1 MSAELPITRRGPRF
15 IFAINAVNTLLLLV
29 AVARSARIAS
39 IGLALALFGTTLLYA
54 ASVRAARN
62 DQPNQLKRYMNTAI
76 FVTTLA
82 VFLFLTGR

>member
-1 MSAELPITRRGPRF
+1 MSAELPITRRAPRF
-15 IFAINAVNTLLLLV
+15 IFAINAINTILLLI
-29 AVARSARIAS
+29 AVARGARIAS
-39 IGLALALFGTTLLYA
+39 IALALALFGTTLLYA

-62 DQPNQLKRYMNTAI
+62 DQPNQLKRYMNTAL